1 MVPEKPT
8 PPAPMPAD
16 IGRAV
21 GAALMTGGMSADLER
36 LVRAHVRDLR
46 RADVPPEQALRRVK
60 DAVGVS
66 PATPASGASDQLR
79 DSVVAWFVAEY
90 YRAD

>member
-1 MVPEKPT
+1 MGT
-8 PPAPMPAD
+8 
-16 IGRAV
+16 
-21 GAALMTGGMSADLER
+21 ALTGGTTADLEGF
-36 LVRAHVRDLR
+36 VRAYVRELR
-46 RADVPPEQALRRVK
+46 RADVSPEQALRRVK

-66 PATPASGASDQLR
+66 LATPVSGAPEQIR